1 MKKTHVFTI
10 FFVSLCVA
18 FIICISHATG
28 SEKMYLMS
36 GTIKAIDQVF
46 NTVVIECPLAGKMF
60 TVGGPLSSGAVLK
73 KGSTSAS
80 LSDFSEGERVDVKW
94 RSTEKGHVI
103 EMMKSR

>member
-1 MKKTHVFTI
+1 MKKTYVCI
-10 FFVSLCVA
+10 LFFVSLCVA
-18 FIICISHATG
+18 FTFCISHATA
-28 SEKMYLMS
+28 SEKIYLMS
-36 GTIKAIDQVF
+36 GTIKAIDQAH
-46 NTVVIECPLAGKMF
+46 NTVVIECPLGGKMF

-94 RSTEKGHVI
+94 RSTDKGHVI

>member
-1 MKKTHVFTI
+1 MKKTYIFSI

-18 FIICISHATG
+18 FIFCISHATG
-28 SEKMYLMS
+28 SEKIYLMS
-36 GTIKAIDQVF
+36 GTIKAIDLPY

-60 TVGGPLSSGAVLK
+60 TVGGPLIPGAVLK
-73 KGSTSAS
+73 KGSRSAS